1 MKKTSLRRT
10 LCLAMATITA
20 VCFTACG
27 SAKGATTNA
36 SAESAASGLAA
47 QGIISI
53 VDVEPETT
61 TGATNE
67 TTTTGATNDTTT
79 TGGATTNTATAAANR
94 KFQGTIVDK
103 YPDADFIESIADGKF
118 VVLFRDVKQYRTNGV
133 VYDINSDKELNS
145 FTIYNCDT
153 YSLCPVIFYG
163 QGFGF
168 ITPHS
173 GSKPG
178 VYAYYYDTDGNL
190 VNKYDRKNTT
200 PFHSAAVLAP
210 DGSALYVVDD
220 DRVQCACGYDLKPDY
235 TTQIYKVN
243 PDGSEEKLAE
253 YDSHYI
259 IYPMEVTTE
268 GRLVL
273 VYNYNSMDKTG
284 LSHQDYERLGML
296 ANRGSEGDAY
306 IIENG
311 YAFMDTNK
319 DASHDLD
326 KFYLADKMYT
336 FNCIRGNSITIMD
349 NEEIINF
356 TPDANGQYK
365 GYRYKPSFKLSGG
378 SYDTYPTAN
387 GEYIVFSAHS
397 QDLKDTT
404 INVLHFENDNIDLIF
419 EKTYAGYDVKIDR
432 HYERVFLDVDT
443 GDLFARLDET
453 ADDGARDMLYHENI
467 FVH

>member
-1 MKKTSLRRT
+1 MKKASLRRT

-27 SAKGATTNA
+27 AKGASTST
-36 SAESAASGLAA
+36 SAENAASGLAA
-47 QGIISI
+47 QGIITV
-53 VDVEPETT
+53 VDIEPDSSTSDPTTSEATSETT
-61 TGATNE
+61 TGETNA
-67 TTTTGATNDTTT
+67 TTTTGAT
-79 TGGATTNTATAAANR
+79 AQAVNR

-145 FTIYNCDT
+145 FTVYNCDT
-153 YSLCPVIFYG
+153 YYLVPVIFYG

-168 ITPHS
+168 ITPH
-173 GSKPG
+173 GGAERG

-190 VNKYDRKNTT
+190 VNKFDRKNGK
-200 PFHSAAVLAP
+200 AANTISVLAP
-210 DGSALYVVDD
+210 DGSALYVVAD

-235 TTQIYKVN
+235 TTQIYKVK
-243 PDGSEEKLAE
+243 PDGSEEMLAE

-259 IYPMEVTTE
+259 ICPLGVTTE

-296 ANRGSEGDAY
+296 ASRSSAGDAY
-306 IIENG
+306 TYEIG
-311 YAFMDTNK
+311 YAFMNTDKN
-319 DASHDLD
+319 ASHDLD
-326 KFYLADKMYT
+326 KFYLSDKMYT

-356 TPDANGQYK
+356 TQDANGQYK

-378 SYDTYPTAN
+378 LYDTYPTAN